1 MAETLTT
8 ATVVLP
14 RLIGARTKA
23 AALVATTLA
32 ETPEAE
38 AIVIDASGNQAAA
51 PGAIDE
57 LVKRAM
63 EHLGWER
70 KDRLQ
75 LVGEKPKMREV
86 FDEQLDARTPR

>member
-23 AALVATTLA
+23 AALVAATLA
-32 ETPEAE
+32 ESPEAE
-38 AIVIDASGNQAAA
+38 AIVIDATGTQAAA

-70 KDRLQ
+70 KANLH
-75 LVGEKPKMREV
+75 LVGARPRTQET